1 MLRFHGRS
9 AAQGNHRDKG
19 RNERRGSNI
28 AIAGPGRAWLG
39 PRSFLRDRIRG
50 VSVKVFRTYRICA
63 PPGFVTALP
72 VLFFKSFVGGPLP
85 PGSAYSFNPVR
96 PLTSVWPVSALFT

>member
-1 MLRFHGRS
+1 MLRFRGRS
-9 AAQGNHRDKG
+9 AADGNHRDKG

-39 PRSFLRDRIRG
+39 PRRFLRDRIRG
-50 VSVKVFRTYRICA
+50 SSVKVFRTYRI
-63 PPGFVTALP
+63 ALHQVCDRSP
-72 VLFFKSFVGGPLP
+72 SSLLQSFVGGPLP